1 MSNPFSITFNYAP
14 YVTIE
19 RYAEISGLPVETVR
33 KHIKKGMIKT
43 KPKPISEKAS
53 RTRSMI
59 NLLDVFVDAAKESKH
74 EISIIFGS

>member
-1 MSNPFSITFNYAP
+1 MSDPISITLNYAP

-19 RYAEISGLPVETVR
+19 RYAELSGLPIETVR

-53 RTRSMI
+53 RTRTMI
-59 NLLDVFVDAAKESKH
+59 NMFDISADAAAESKH
-74 EISIIFGS
+74 DVNLIFGS